1 MATATPSP
9 PYEPDPFDLGIYT
22 PNNLARGARAALLRD
37 SSPAEITD
45 IGLSPPRGRTA
56 QTPSSPLTRMCN
68 AANAEGQQL
77 DKFPAL
83 PTTATQEQRLP
94 IDITHAATQLIDAQ
108 AAVYNAK
115 LRPLDVSLFGPLSI
129 AYTNQ
134 LIQWTAKT
142 QGLIG
147 LSKREFWS
155 LFWDAFGSSFSAENI
170 ASGWKRTGLLPFDPE
185 VVLSQI
191 TEKTEDDSESGNSS
205 VDSLALDQP
214 TARDLRRLVDKVVD
228 KSSKNAK
235 RDSRKLR
242 STLESLQSQNE
253 LLRYENQGLRET
265 IFHEKQRR
273 MRGKALKDYLF
284 DRVDPNSAQVF
295 SPAKVAQARLRKA
308 AMETQKQEE
317 ALEKERQK
325 FERQQKAAK
334 VKALTLEKRRQR
346 EAETEQR
353 RQAKEAKRQEQE
365 KNRQIRKELQRNN
378 REAVSEMESVSRVA
392 PQTREKSPGVRDE
405 IIVAISALPEPP
417 TAPEYLKSPNGG
429 VCKGPKSVSTTFPIP
444 QKPSLAVESDREI
457 VAAIRG
463 LGRSGRNRRR
473 PRWLDDC
480 EMD

>member
-1 MATATPSP
+1 MDFLEWCDQHRIIVAVFP
-9 PYEPDPFDLGIYT
+9 PHST
-22 PNNLARGARAALLRD
+22 H
-37 SSPAEITD
+37 
-45 IGLSPPRGRTA
+45 
-56 QTPSSPLTRMCN
+56 
-68 AANAEGQQL
+68 
-77 DKFPAL
+77 
-83 PTTATQEQRLP
+83 RL
-94 IDITHAATQLIDAQ
+94 Q
-108 AAVYNAK
+108 
-115 LRPLDVSLFGPLSI
+115 PLDVSLFGPLSI

-205 VDSLALDQP
+205 VDSLALEQP
-214 TARDLRRLVDKVVD
+214 TARDLRRIVDKVVD
-228 KSSKNAK
+228 KSSKNAE

-284 DRVDPNSAQVF
+284 DRVDDNSAQVF

-334 VKALTLEKRRQR
+334 VKALTLETWRGEGSERQKRSKDDRQR
-346 EAETEQR
+346 
-353 RQAKEAKRQEQE
+353 K
-365 KNRQIRKELQRNN
+365 
-378 REAVSEMESVSRVA
+378 
-392 PQTREKSPGVRDE
+392 
-405 IIVAISALPEPP
+405 
-417 TAPEYLKSPNGG
+417 PNGK
-429 VCKGPKSVSTTFPIP
+429 KGRKTGRYRKNSGATTGK
-444 QKPSLAVESDREI
+444 QC
-457 VAAIRG
+457 
-463 LGRSGRNRRR
+463 RRWNLS
-473 PRWLDDC
+473 PA
-480 EMD
+480 